1 MNKILRLSLIALL
14 AVFCGGG
21 TISAVEKN
29 IYSYVPAK
37 NTANTA
43 YANVYDVTYNGMDW
57 SVPGNQFEDAGLR
70 IGGKKL
76 ANVDR
81 TITGKSTF
89 SQAITKVVISHGGI
103 SNTNF
108 TVNSIKLTAAS
119 NKEFT
124 SDLKSCT
131 YTPTNGD
138 IKVNTDGSI
147 TLKLDEG
154 SFAAN
159 SYYKIDFNVSNSN
172 EKSNYFIK
180 IKAIDF
186 YADVNEDDIVSDPVI
201 NPESGVYTEAQT
213 VTITQ
218 KDNKEIYY
226 TIDGSDPKASDTA
239 EKYNASFTVSETTVV
254 KAAAKDGDNWSTVV
268 TSNIAIAK
276 EYASFKELQE
286 NVTKDSQPAIINFKN
301 AIVTAVNSKGD
312 NAYVVDEDGY
322 GALIY
327 ATSHGFE
334 VGDKI
339 TGKAV
344 GAFVLYTG
352 KTEITGITSASEG
365 LTITK
370 GNTVPVTEVAIDELS
385 LKEQSSVVKISGLTL
400 DETSTDTKIILTDGI
415 NKIQVY
421 GSFMTLPAFEADM
434 TYTVTGVVVWYNTTL
449 EIAPRSEA
457 DIVGVPTSI
466 SNIKTDAIN
475 DNAPIYNLA
484 GQRVNKNAKGIL
496 IQNGKKFVNK

>member
-37 NTANTA
+37 NTSNTG
-43 YANVYDVTYNGMDW
+43 YASVYNVTYNGMDW
-57 SVPGNQFEDAGLR
+57 SVPGNQYEDAGLR
-70 IGGKKL
+70 IGGKSL
-76 ANVDR
+76 TNVDR

-131 YTPTNGD
+131 YTPANGD

-159 SYYKIDFNVSNSN
+159 SYYKIDFNVSNS
-172 EKSNYFIK
+172 KTSNYYIK

-186 YADVNEDDIVSDPVI
+186 YADVNEGDIVSDPVI

-226 TIDGSDPKASDTA
+226 TIDGSDPKSSETA
-239 EKYNASFTVSETTVV
+239 EKYTASFTVSETTVV

-276 EYASFKELQE
+276 EYTSFKELQE
-286 NVTKDSQPAIINFKN
+286 NVTKDSQPAVINFKN
-301 AIVTAVNSKGD
+301 AIVTAVNKSGN

-327 ATSHGFE
+327 ANNHGFE
-334 VGDKI
+334 AGDKI
-339 TGKAV
+339 SGKAI

-400 DETSTDTKIILTDGI
+400 DESTTEKAIYLTDGI

-421 GSFMTLPAFEADM
+421 GSFMTLPTFEDNK
-434 TYTVTGVVVWYNTTL
+434 TYTITGVVVWFNTTL

-457 DIVGVPTSI
+457 DIVSVPTAI
-466 SNIKTDAIN
+466 SDIKAGAIN
-475 DNAPIYNLA
+475 ANAPIYNLA
-484 GQRVNKNAKGIL
+484 GQRVNKTAKGIL
-496 IQNGKKFVNK
+496 IQNGKKFMNK